1 MPAWPRGGD
10 ELRFLRDWRQAGQP
24 GHGCTR
30 LGSVPR
36 AGGAAQLQQPAR
48 TGQRTVPDG
57 QATRL
62 GDPGI
67 ATSRSGALTPAFTR
81 TASVTV
87 VLSRAQP
94 SRLSRLISG
103 RDAVVRYQVPR

>member
-1 MPAWPRGGD
+1 MHQ
-10 ELRFLRDWRQAGQP
+10 LR
-24 GHGCTR
+24 
-30 LGSVPR
+30 
-36 AGGAAQLQQPAR
+36 
-48 TGQRTVPDG
+48 
-57 QATRL
+57 
-62 GDPGI
+62 
-67 ATSRSGALTPAFTR
+67 SRSGALTPAFTR